1 VPYCY
6 KYVCP
11 VCGEAKLKGYDDRME
26 CWNCWIVFSGSVCR
40 GCEYFFHC
48 EYPSRF
54 GRPIPAKKEK
64 LPLKP
69 AGRLR
74 DETILLIVN
83 ELQSVEK

>member
-1 VPYCY
+1 MSYCY

-11 VCGEAKLKGYDDRME
+11 VCGQAKIKGYDGRME
-26 CWNCWIVFSGSVCR
+26 CWGCWTVFVPSLCR
-40 GCEYFFHC
+40 DCEYFFHC

-54 GRPIPAKKEK
+54 GRPSVLRREK

-69 AGRLR
+69 AGKLE
-74 DETILLIVN
+74 DETILLIIN